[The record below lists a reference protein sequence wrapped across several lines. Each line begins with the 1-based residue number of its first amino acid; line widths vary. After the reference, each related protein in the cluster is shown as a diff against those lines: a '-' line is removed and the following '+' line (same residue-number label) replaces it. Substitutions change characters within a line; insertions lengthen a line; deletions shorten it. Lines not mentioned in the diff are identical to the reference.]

1 MAGGYHA
8 WAAHAGSFVW
18 ASVSD
23 NTFAT
28 TGEGQFL
35 IRASGGVGIN
45 LNDPGAYLLAVNG
58 PAYFNGNVT
67 AHDFLRFS
75 DVRYKQNITTF
86 DNALDAILKLRG
98 VTYDWKRDTSGMN
111 FADGRQIGF
120 IAQEV
125 EKVLP
130 ELVRTDSKGYKSVA
144 YADIVPVLVEAMKS
158 QQKQQQADKAE
169 IAELRAKLDVLTIV
183 VAELKANHK

>member
-1 MAGGYHA
+1 MTPSY
-8 WAAHAGSFVW
+8 WL
-18 ASVSD
+18 
-23 NTFAT
+23 T
-28 TGEGQFL
+28 
-35 IRASGGVGIN
+35 
-45 LNDPGAYLLAVNG
+45 
-58 PAYFNGNVT
+58 
-67 AHDFLRFS
+67 S
-75 DVRYKQNITTF
+75 DVRYKKNIATLE
-86 DNALDAILKLRG
+86 NPLDTILNLRG
-98 VTYDWKRDTSGMN
+98 VTFDWNRGQWKERG
-111 FADGRQIGF
+111 FAEGRQIGF